1 MTRAELEEQ
10 SFATKRE
17 LAAIK
22 QHDLDTNQ
30 QLEIARDKI
39 RKLSEVRNL
48 SSLNGAILGPLQIVF
63 LDCFNT
69 GVKLNSRT
77 LL

>member
-63 LDCFNT
+63 LELFQHRS
-69 GVKLNSRT
+69 KIE
-77 LL
+77 

>member
-30 QLEIARDKI
+30 QLEVAKDKI
-39 RKLSEVRNL
+39 RKLSEVTFLTREVVVAQL
-48 SSLNGAILGPLQIVF
+48 AEGLLAIPEDPGSIPVIGNF
-63 LDCFNT
+63 Y
-69 GVKLNSRT
+69 
-77 LL
+77 

>member
-30 QLEIARDKI
+30 QLEVAKDKI
-39 RKLSEVRNL
+39 RKLSEVTFLTREVVVAQL
-48 SSLNGAILGPLQIVF
+48 AERSLTIPEDPGSIPVIGNF
-63 LDCFNT
+63 Y
-69 GVKLNSRT
+69 
-77 LL
+77 